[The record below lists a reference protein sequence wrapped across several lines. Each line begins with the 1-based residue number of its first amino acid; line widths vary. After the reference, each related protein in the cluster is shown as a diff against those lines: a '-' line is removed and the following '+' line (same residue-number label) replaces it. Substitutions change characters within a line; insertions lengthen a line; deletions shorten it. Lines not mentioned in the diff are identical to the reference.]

1 MGFPGNFRFDQMDE
15 LLWNALSSILL
26 AEVLRTLSERDFRIG
41 VLKVFRS
48 NSDLMRTPCN
58 IFLLKLH
65 IEILTV
71 ETEIYSL
78 NYVKCVNSLRQIQPN
93 IQNKWKIRFLSHNF
107 KFLRIHI
114 EISKFLIRQWQEA
127 KNLLQNCRLIITD

>member
-1 MGFPGNFRFDQMDE
+1 MYWIWRGVWLITENTLRGGLLGFPGNFRFDQMDE
-15 LLWNALSSILL
+15 LLWNALSLILL
-26 AEVLRTLSERDFRIG
+26 AEVLRALSESDFRIS

-78 NYVKCVNSLRQIQPN
+78 NYVKCVNTAYVKCNLITRI
-93 IQNKWKIRFLSHNF
+93 KWKIWFLSHNL

-114 EISKFLIRQWQEA
+114 EI
-127 KNLLQNCRLIITD
+127 